1 MRSLHIICTNIL
13 PNQDYSIAE
22 KQSLPEY
29 SSESGLL
36 HRRKVI
42 PARIFFR
49 IRITPSLKSN
59 PLQNVLPNKDAS
71 YRNKT
76 SKDTSFPSG
85 SQFPTALVRSKFPI
99 YMQSGE
105 PQRFHAPI
113 LLITTKTHIS
123 FINKIKGKLYAL
135 RITLMKG
142 RIPAF
147 FHNHISRLTDRI
159 LVLSRLYCRSRS
171 ACT

>member
-1 MRSLHIICTNIL
+1 MFS
-13 PNQDYSIAE
+13 Q
-22 KQSLPEY
+22 
-29 SSESGLL
+29 
-36 HRRKVI
+36 
-42 PARIFFR
+42 
-49 IRITPSLKSN
+49 IRITPSPKSN

-76 SKDTSFPSG
+76 SKDTSFPIG
-85 SQFPTALVRSKFPI
+85 SRFSTTSIRSKFPTHI
-99 YMQSGE
+99 HSGE

-113 LLITTKTHIS
+113 LLITTKAHIS
-123 FINKIKGKLYAL
+123 FINKIKRKLYTL

-142 RIPAF
+142 HISAF